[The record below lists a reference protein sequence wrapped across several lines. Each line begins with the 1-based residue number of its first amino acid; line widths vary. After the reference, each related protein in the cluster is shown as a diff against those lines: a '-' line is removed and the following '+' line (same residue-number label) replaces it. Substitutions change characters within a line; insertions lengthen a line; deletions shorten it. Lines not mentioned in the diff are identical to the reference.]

1 MSPPACGDGWFSAT
15 SSAGLIGSSS
25 SRRTNS
31 TFTGRAD
38 GLSALG
44 VKGAVAG
51 GGWVVPGRG
60 EAATLMRSG
69 ADAGGG
75 DVEAADELGVA
86 ATSGG
91 WLVPAAKDAGGLVRK
106 ASGAGRFVAT
116 G

>member
-1 MSPPACGDGWFSAT
+1 
-15 SSAGLIGSSS
+15 
-25 SRRTNS
+25 
-31 TFTGRAD
+31 
-38 GLSALG
+38 
-44 VKGAVAG
+44 
-51 GGWVVPGRG
+51 
-60 EAATLMRSG
+60 MRSG

-75 DVEAADELGVA
+75 DVEAADDLGVA